1 MNTMSKKSLKLAG
14 ALAIALGTASPLM
27 ATSASAAPYGHG
39 SYQHHE
45 TYRSHGK
52 YDAMRDRNHR
62 PHALH
67 ERHGHAPHAH
77 MKWRDGRWNWSRGHW
92 VWAPGI
98 WIRF

>member
-14 ALAIALGTASPLM
+14 ALAIALGAASPLM

-67 ERHGHAPHAH
+67 ERHGHAPHA
-77 MKWRDGRWNWSRGHW
+77 
-92 VWAPGI
+92 
-98 WIRF
+98 